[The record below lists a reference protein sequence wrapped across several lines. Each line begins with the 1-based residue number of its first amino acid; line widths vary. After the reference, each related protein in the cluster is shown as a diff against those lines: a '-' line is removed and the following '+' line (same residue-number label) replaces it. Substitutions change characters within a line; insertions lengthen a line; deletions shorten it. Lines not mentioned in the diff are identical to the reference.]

1 VVTAGSNNMAD
12 TTMNIKNSL
21 KRKKCSIPSAKGSG
35 GGAGRQ
41 VWIERP
47 RIGPALVPI
56 GMVFVFFV
64 LSCVSVGQEN
74 RNSSS
79 SYAPVSKGEKSG
91 ALLGDLELPASH
103 RIPLTFRKAVER
115 REQMDGYASRAYK
128 FSAIKGAQPTRPEQ
142 RRRNSRR
149 FVQVVS
155 PKFPS
160 SVIKFRQGV
169 EATRDHVIG
178 YRAPILDAST
188 DLRNPFLAS
197 EKLSPEQRA
206 AAALIADSLAERG
219 LLQTLAEVIEILGT
233 SKSLNRPIELRRQL
247 WQLGFPVDLLDFFSL
262 SADQTAKSENGD
274 VIVEIARE
282 LVSGKRPSELREK
295 LESASFEFSATNPQY
310 QGTIES
316 GDHSIGLVRYQLGGS
331 ADQGVLSGG
340 SIDVATQLFQAL
352 PRSTFLVTAP
362 EFAFENMLWMARFH
376 WELRRPA
383 QLTLISDPS
392 HVSPWAQ
399 DNGKGGYLKHGSDR
413 PAWATLTPR
422 YASRNEYPTEL
433 APIESFLMDGLARSG
448 HGVVQSPLLFQGGN
462 LFLVREPQRDETLLL
477 LGEAAVYRN
486 IQLGLSRDQTL
497 EAFRVEFAV
506 DRCVVLPMVSFH
518 LDFDLTCRIV
528 DGRLIAFVNDSD
540 AASRLIL
547 SLGLEAFGRADLINE
562 NVVKSIKKELAS
574 GRSET
579 AIKTLR
585 GIAKR
590 LANDESK
597 QAELVNSLFA
607 KAREDSARRNFQIF
621 NTALDITESWS
632 IDSFRDGTESPST
645 THLKNLRQLVEAE
658 RSLKSELRKR
668 GFSVVEVPS
677 LPGVFA
683 SVNYLNGLQDKSAY
697 LMPTIG
703 GFYTGLDQA
712 AGRVFQQSL
721 GTGTRV
727 TPILCSDLMQHNG
740 SLRCAAS
747 VYRQL

>member
-1 VVTAGSNNMAD
+1 MAD
-12 TTMNIKNSL
+12 STMNIKYSL
-21 KRKKCSIPSAKGSG
+21 RLKKCSIPSATGSCC
-35 GGAGRQ
+35 GAVRQ
-41 VWIERP
+41 VWIERA
-47 RIGPALVPI
+47 RIAPALIPL
-56 GMVFVFFV
+56 GMVFVFLV

-74 RNSSS
+74 RNPSSP
-79 SYAPVSKGEKSG
+79 YAPVSKGEKAG
-91 ALLGDLELPASH
+91 VLLDDLEVQASH
-103 RIPLTFRKAVER
+103 RIPLPFRKAVER
-115 REQMDGYASRAYK
+115 RVQMDGYASRAYK
-128 FSAIKGAQPTRPEQ
+128 FAAIKGAQSRRPEQ
-142 RRRNSRR
+142 RHRNSRR

-160 SVIKFRQGV
+160 SVIEYRQGV
-169 EATRDHVIG
+169 EATRDHIIG
-178 YRAPILDAST
+178 YRAPILDAFA
-188 DLRNPFLAS
+188 DLRPPYLER

-206 AAALIADSLAERG
+206 AAALITDSLAERG
-219 LLQTLAEVIEILGT
+219 LLQTLAEVLEILGP
-233 SKSLNRPIELRRQL
+233 SKGVTGPIELRRQL

-262 SADQTAKSENGD
+262 SANRNTKSENGD
-274 VIVEIARE
+274 VIVEIARD
-282 LVSGKRPSELREK
+282 LVAGKHSSELRGK
-295 LESASFEFSATNPQY
+295 LESASFEFRATNPQY
-310 QGTIES
+310 QGTVES

-340 SIDVATQLFQAL
+340 SIDVVTQLFQAL

-362 EFAFENMLWMARFH
+362 EFAFNNMLWMARFH

-383 QLTLISDPS
+383 QLTLISDPA

-399 DNGKGGYLKHGSDR
+399 DNGKGGYLKGGGNRS
-413 PAWATLTPR
+413 AWATLTPR

-448 HGVVQSPLLFQGGN
+448 HGVIQSPLLFQGGN

-506 DRCVVLPMVSFH
+506 DRCEVLPMVSFH

-528 DGRLIAFVNDSD
+528 DGRLVAFVNDSD

-562 NVVKSIKKELAS
+562 NVVNSVKEDLAG

-590 LANDESK
+590 LASDESK
-597 QAELVNSLFA
+597 RAKLVSSLFA
-607 KAREDSARRNFQIF
+607 RAQEDSARRNFQIF
-621 NTALDITESWS
+621 NTALDMAESGS
-632 IDSFRDGTESPST
+632 IDSARDGTESPST
-645 THLKNLRQLVEAE
+645 THLKNLRQLLEAE

-683 SVNYLNGLQDKSAY
+683 SVNYLNGLQDKNAY

-712 AGRVFQQSL
+712 AGRAFQQSL
-721 GTGTRV
+721 GPGTKV
-727 TPILCSDLMQHNG
+727 TSILCSDLMRHNG